1 MSSPLG
7 SRYLKGIYA
16 EIAVSDIF
24 KQLTLIYLL
33 NLYYPSKVC
42 QTLFVD
48 MLHNV
53 DFGEFFM

>member
-7 SRYLKGIYA
+7 SRYLKGIYV

-33 NLYYPSKVC
+33 NLYYSSKVS

-48 MLHNV
+48 MFHNV